1 MIDIQCNNKTFNHKT
16 ILSSFELSLPSK
28 GLFILRGKNGTGKT
42 TLLSMLS
49 GRDRSFE
56 GALKLN
62 GEQLSGNNLERY
74 AEEYV
79 SYCPQDQ
86 LIFDNE
92 KTIDNVLIPFAK
104 KDKKS
109 AMAIMKSLGIDDLAN
124 NKAGDLSSGEKQRVA
139 IARSIYSSCPILLFD
154 EPTAYLDEES
164 AELVLSA
171 IEECAKSRLVV
182 MSTNEKLPERFEG
195 YPQIRIENKKAVC
208 DNPPIAEQEI
218 RNKAKAKL
226 NGFWAELLKMFRERP
241 ISNSI
246 NILVSSF
253 FIALSVFFGSALH
266 TGSGSVFSLADSSS
280 RSEDYGTI
288 SFLAN
293 ADLLPADKTFPE
305 NLKIASYQ
313 LDEESDSKI
322 ELPGVLQCVTV
333 DSFGENKLSF
343 GDYQFLI
350 GGFPDEE
357 GKLAIPSYCYES
369 ICDSYGISRYDADS
383 LRQINDIGKAE
394 TSVGDY
400 SICGVFMAERDPNI
414 EIYLNGAY
422 ITDNRMF
429 YSFFFF
435 SSSSIAYSAQASH
448 TTYSFCLNNEENR
461 QLIKEGGSLGHG
473 SDFLLLNKE
482 FEEAHTLP
490 DSLPWFSL
498 LLFAISLF
506 FGVTFP
512 IVMAGVYSLSSAK
525 RMLFLRLGGASRSR
539 LERRAFSFFLLTA
552 LVSAILGIGLGIG
565 FVYMYQWLF
574 LKSLFAFPTPFMK
587 IGFYAILLA
596 VAGILLSLLA
606 IYLLLRYYLFR
617 RDLSKALIKAK
628 EK

>member
-1 MIDIQCNNKTFNHKT
+1 
-16 ILSSFELSLPSK
+16 
-28 GLFILRGKNGTGKT
+28 
-42 TLLSMLS
+42 
-49 GRDRSFE
+49 
-56 GALKLN
+56 
-62 GEQLSGNNLERY
+62 
-74 AEEYV
+74 
-79 SYCPQDQ
+79 
-86 LIFDNE
+86 
-92 KTIDNVLIPFAK
+92 
-104 KDKKS
+104 
-109 AMAIMKSLGIDDLAN
+109 
-124 NKAGDLSSGEKQRVA
+124 
-139 IARSIYSSCPILLFD
+139 
-154 EPTAYLDEES
+154 
-164 AELVLSA
+164 
-171 IEECAKSRLVV
+171 

-218 RNKAKAKL
+218 RNKAKPKF

-333 DSFGENKLSF
+333 DSFGENKLPF

-414 EIYLNGAY
+414 GIYLNGAY

-435 SSSSIAYSAQASH
+435 LLIV
-448 TTYSFCLNNEENR
+448 NR
-461 QLIKEGGSLGHG
+461 LFG
-473 SDFLLLNKE
+473 
-482 FEEAHTLP
+482 A
-490 DSLPWFSL
+490 SLPHY
-498 LLFAISLF
+498 IQ
-506 FGVTFP
+506 
-512 IVMAGVYSLSSAK
+512 
-525 RMLFLRLGGASRSR
+525 FL
-539 LERRAFSFFLLTA
+539 
-552 LVSAILGIGLGIG
+552 
-565 FVYMYQWLF
+565 
-574 LKSLFAFPTPFMK
+574 P
-587 IGFYAILLA
+587 
-596 VAGILLSLLA
+596 
-606 IYLLLRYYLFR
+606 
-617 RDLSKALIKAK
+617 
-628 EK
+628 

>member
-1 MIDIQCNNKTFNHKT
+1 MINIQCENKIFDNKTVF
-16 ILSSFELSLPSK
+16 SSFELSLPSR
-28 GLFILRGKNGTGKT
+28 GLFVLRGKNGTGKT

-62 GEQLSGNNLERY
+62 GEALSGNDLERY

-109 AMAIMKSLGIDDLAN
+109 AMAIMKSLGIDHLAN
-124 NKAGDLSSGEKQRVA
+124 NKAGDLSSGEKQRAA
-139 IARSIYSSCPILLFD
+139 IARSIYSSCPILLLD
-154 EPTAYLDEES
+154 EPTAYLDEGS
-164 AELVLSA
+164 AELVLSSL
-171 IEECAKSRLVV
+171 EQCAKSRLVI
-182 MSTNEKLPERFEG
+182 MSTNEKLPERFDG

-208 DNPPIAEQEI
+208 DNLPTAEQEI
-218 RNKAKAKL
+218 QNKEKTKFK
-226 NGFWAELLKMFRERP
+226 GFWAELLKMYRERP

-246 NILVSSF
+246 NILVSAF
-253 FIALSVFFGSALH
+253 FIAISILFGSALH
-266 TGSGSVFSLADSSS
+266 TGSGSVFSLAESSD
-280 RSEDYGTI
+280 RSEDYGTV

-305 NLKIASYQ
+305 NLKITSYY
-313 LDEESDSKI
+313 LDEESNSKI
-322 ELPGVLQCVTV
+322 ELPGVFQCVTI
-333 DSFGENKLSF
+333 DSFGDSKLSR
-343 GDYQFLI
+343 DNYQFLI

-357 GKLAIPSYCYES
+357 GELAIPSYCYES
-369 ICDSYGISRYDADS
+369 ICDSFEISRYDADS
-383 LRQINDIGKAE
+383 LEQINEIGKTE
-394 TSVGDY
+394 TSIGDY
-400 SICGVFMAERDPNI
+400 SICGVFKAERDPNF
-414 EIYLNGAY
+414 EIYLNGGY
-422 ITDNRMF
+422 YSNGRMF

-435 SSSSIAYSAQASH
+435 SSSAIAYSAQPTH
-448 TTYSFCLNNEENR
+448 TTCYFCLNNEGNR
-461 QLIKEGGSLGHG
+461 QLIKEGGSLWHG
-473 SDFLLLNKE
+473 SDFLLLNKD
-482 FEEAHTLP
+482 FEETFPLS

-498 LLFAISLF
+498 LLFLISLS
-506 FGVTFP
+506 FGVAFP
-512 IVMAGVYSLSSAK
+512 VVMAGVYSLSSAK

-539 LERRAFSFFLLTA
+539 LEKRTFSFFLLTA
-552 LVSAILGIGLGIG
+552 LVSTILGIGLGIG
-565 FVYMYQWLF
+565 LVYLYQWLF
-574 LKSLFAFPTPFMK
+574 LNSLFAYPTPFMK
-587 IGFYAILLA
+587 VGFDAILLA